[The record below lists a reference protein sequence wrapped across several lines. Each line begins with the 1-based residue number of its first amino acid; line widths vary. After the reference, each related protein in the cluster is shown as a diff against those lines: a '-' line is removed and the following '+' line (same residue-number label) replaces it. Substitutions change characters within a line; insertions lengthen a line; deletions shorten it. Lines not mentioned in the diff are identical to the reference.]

1 MVAGKRVF
9 TLRLSPTFHLSPV
22 SDHLPPVTYHLL
34 MTDQAKT
41 LRLMAAQRESGAQTA
56 LAATGMALAQ
66 QAAPTKHMRTL
77 AVTSGKGGVGKSNV
91 AVNVALEWAAL
102 GRRVSL
108 LDADL
113 ALANADVLLGL
124 NPQYHL
130 GHVLQGQRSLQ
141 DIIIEVAYG
150 VRLIPGGSG
159 VEELANLARHQHARL
174 ISELQA
180 LESEA
185 DCMIID
191 TAAGI
196 AENVTGVLHAADEV
210 IVVTTP
216 DPTAVVDAYAVIKV
230 LHQQN
235 PAKPLW
241 VIVNDVVGIGDA
253 ERIFAQLQSAVTRFL
268 GHQLTMLGT
277 IPRDAQLAEAV
288 REQVPVV
295 LYAPDTPASRSLRL
309 IAKQL
314 ETEHSAGLKR
324 LQNQRSFWAAL
335 SATLTQSSH

>member
-1 MVAGKRVF
+1 
-9 TLRLSPTFHLSPV
+9 
-22 SDHLPPVTYHLL
+22 

-41 LRLMAAQRESGAQTA
+41 LRLMAAQRESGTPAA
-56 LAATGMALAQ
+56 LAATGTARVQ
-66 QAAPTKHMRTL
+66 QAASPKHMRTL

-130 GHVLQGQRSLQ
+130 GHVLQGQRSLH
-141 DIIIEVAYG
+141 DIIVEVAYG

-159 VEELANLARHQHARL
+159 VEELANLARHQHTRL
-174 ISELQA
+174 IAELQE
-180 LESEA
+180 LETES

-196 AENVTGVLHAADEV
+196 AENVTGVLQAADEV
-210 IVVTTP
+210 IIVTTP

-241 VIVNDVVGIGDA
+241 IIVNDVVGIGDA
-253 ERIFAQLQSAVTRFL
+253 DRIFAQLQSAVTRFL
-268 GHQLTMLGT
+268 GHKLLMLGT
-277 IPRDAQLAEAV
+277 IPRDAELAEAV

-314 ETEHSAGLKR
+314 ENEHVTGLKN
-324 LQNQRSFWAAL
+324 QPDQRSFWASL
-335 SATLTQSSH
+335 SAPRARSSH

>member
-1 MVAGKRVF
+1 
-9 TLRLSPTFHLSPV
+9 
-22 SDHLPPVTYHLL
+22 
-34 MTDQAKT
+34 MTDQANT
-41 LRLMAAQRESGAQTA
+41 LRLMAAQRAGGTVATV
-56 LAATGMALAQ
+56 AAVPAKQ
-66 QAAPTKHMRTL
+66 TKHMRTL

-130 GHVLQGQRSLQ
+130 GHVLHGQRALQ

-159 VEELANLARHQHARL
+159 VEELANLARQQHTQL
-174 ISELQA
+174 IGELQE
-180 LESEA
+180 LEAEA

-210 IVVTTP
+210 IIVTTP

-253 ERIFAQLQSAVTRFL
+253 DRIFAQLQSAVTRFL
-268 GHQLTMLGT
+268 GRKLMMLGT

-314 ETEHSAGLKR
+314 ESEHATGSKR
-324 LQNQRSFWAAL
+324 PADQRSFWAAL
-335 SATLTQSSH
+335 STPLTQSSH

>member
-1 MVAGKRVF
+1 
-9 TLRLSPTFHLSPV
+9 
-22 SDHLPPVTYHLL
+22 

-41 LRLMAAQRESGAQTA
+41 LREMAAQRAGGGQPG
-56 LAATGMALAQ
+56 LAA
-66 QAAPTKHMRTL
+66 AATAVAPQPAGAKHMRTL

-91 AVNVALEWAAL
+91 AINVALEWAAL

-113 ALANADVLLGL
+113 ALANADVLFGL

-130 GHVLQGQRSLQ
+130 GHVLRGERSLREVV
-141 DIIIEVAYG
+141 IEVAYG

-159 VEELANLARHQHARL
+159 VEELANLARQQHTQL

-180 LESEA
+180 FEAEA

-196 AENVTGVLHAADEV
+196 AENVTGVLHAADE
-210 IVVTTP
+210 IIIVTTP

-230 LHQQN
+230 LHQQS
-235 PAKPLW
+235 PQKPLW
-241 VIVNDVVGIGDA
+241 VVVNDAVGIGDA
-253 ERIFAQLQSAVTRFL
+253 ERIFTQLQSAATRFL
-268 GHQLTMLGT
+268 GRKLTLLGM
-277 IPRDAQLAEAV
+277 IPRDARLAEAV

-314 ETEHSAGLKR
+314 ETEHVAGAHGQR
-324 LQNQRSFWAAL
+324 TPRSFWSAL
-335 SATLTQSSH
+335 SAPLAQRSH

>member
-1 MVAGKRVF
+1 
-9 TLRLSPTFHLSPV
+9 
-22 SDHLPPVTYHLL
+22 

-41 LRLMAAQRESGAQTA
+41 LREMAAHRAGGANPA
-56 LAATGMALAQ
+56 LAATGTALAQ
-66 QAAPTKHMRTL
+66 QPAAPKHMRTL
-77 AVTSGKGGVGKSNV
+77 AITSGKGGVGKSNV

-141 DIIIEVAYG
+141 EVIIEVAYG
-150 VRLIPGGSG
+150 MRLIPGGSG
-159 VEELANLARHQHARL
+159 VEELANLDGQQHARL
-174 ISELQA
+174 INELQA
-180 LESEA
+180 LEATA
-185 DCMIID
+185 DCMLID

-196 AENVTGVLHAADEV
+196 AENVTGVLRAADEV
-210 IVVTTP
+210 IIVTTP

-230 LHQQN
+230 LHQQS

-241 VIVNDVVGIGDA
+241 IIVNDVVGIGDA
-253 ERIFAQLQSAVTRFL
+253 DRIFAHLQATVTRFL
-268 GHQLTMLGT
+268 GRKLTLLGM

-295 LYAPDTPASRSLRL
+295 LYAPDAPASRSLRL

-314 ETEHSAGLKR
+314 EHEKSPGAQHQNNHS
-324 LQNQRSFWAAL
+324 SFWAAL
-335 SATLTQSSH
+335 SAPLTQSSH